1 MDQKMKV
8 VAIIAVI
15 CAALAGF
22 FAYRLSVV
30 TDENSRLQEQVAT
43 LQQESSKLKT
53 QLDELAAAHATLQHD
68 YQGVKAENEELK
80 AKHGKPA
87 KAASTR

>member
-1 MDQKMKV
+1 MDQTMKV
-8 VAIIAVI
+8 VVIIAVI

-43 LQQESSKLKT
+43 LQQESSKLKS
-53 QLDELAAAHATLQHD
+53 QLDELSAAQATLQRD
-68 YQGVKAENEELK
+68 YESVEAENEELK
-80 AKHGKPA
+80 AKHGRPA
-87 KAASTR
+87 KAASMR

>member
-8 VAIIAVI
+8 VVIIAVI

-43 LQQESSKLKT
+43 LQQESSKLKS
-53 QLDELAAAHATLQHD
+53 QLDELSAAQATLQRD
-68 YQGVKAENEELK
+68 YESVEAENEELK
-80 AKHGKPA
+80 AKHGRPA
-87 KAASTR
+87 KAASMR